1 MPVDLYVG
9 GSEHAVG
16 HLLYSR
22 FWNNYLFDKGLV
34 PVAEPFTKLIHQGM
48 ILGSNNEKMSKS
60 RGNVVNPDD
69 VIRDYGADTL
79 RLYEMFMGPIQATKP
94 WDEKG
99 APAMR
104 KFLERVWN
112 LIVESGKV
120 QNAQNTALDKVY
132 NETIKKVTDDYE
144 KMAYN
149 TAISQL
155 MIFMNAIDKQ
165 NVVPKAYAEGLVK
178 LLNPICPFITEE
190 LWARLGHNKS
200 IACESWPVCDESKLK
215 EDDYELV
222 VQVLGKMKAVIRV
235 PNEATQDEV
244 IDLVK
249 QNENMQKFDL
259 STPKKVIF
267 VKGRCIN
274 FII

>member
-1 MPVDLYVG
+1 
-9 GSEHAVG
+9 
-16 HLLYSR
+16 
-22 FWNNYLFDKGLV
+22 
-34 PVAEPFTKLIHQGM
+34 
-48 ILGSNNEKMSKS
+48 
-60 RGNVVNPDD
+60 
-69 VIRDYGADTL
+69 
-79 RLYEMFMGPIQATKP
+79 
-94 WDEKG
+94 
-99 APAMR
+99 
-104 KFLERVWN
+104 
-112 LIVESGKV
+112 
-120 QNAQNTALDKVY
+120 
-132 NETIKKVTDDYE
+132 
-144 KMAYN
+144 
-149 TAISQL
+149 
-155 MIFMNAIDKQ
+155 MNAIDKQ

-190 LWARLGHNKS
+190 LWARLGHNES
-200 IACESWPVCDESKLK
+200 IARESWPVCDESKLK

-274 FII
+274 FIV